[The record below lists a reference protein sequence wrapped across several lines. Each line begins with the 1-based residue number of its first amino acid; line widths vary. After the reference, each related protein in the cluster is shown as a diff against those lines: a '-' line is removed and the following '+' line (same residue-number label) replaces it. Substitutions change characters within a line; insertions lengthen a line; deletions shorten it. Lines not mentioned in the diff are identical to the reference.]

1 MFHVTAHQQLTFMKK
16 LLVVLTL
23 VLTLTPS
30 RAQVQTFSAPGVDT
44 VLTGQW
50 TATVMGSLGQFI
62 RVVLDVTRYTD
73 GPCDAYFSIPLR
85 GRIQNRFSS
94 VSCDGATFMAASDT
108 LGFRFEGTIRDE
120 SVLEGT
126 WTDNRTS
133 AWVQFRK
140 LRPVQ
145 RTQEPG
151 PNPGYAIHHFDVVNR
166 DGGARFGATLTAP
179 DTTGRWPLIV
189 FISDRGRHDRNAS
202 EESGHKPFL
211 VLAHMVTTQGYAT
224 VRFDD
229 RHLNLTDDAQEPTTT
244 DVADDVLHVIKR
256 LTRFPWVDTSNII
269 LIGHGEGGIAASL
282 VGTLRPDVR
291 GIVCAA
297 TPAADGEDLL
307 LSQIRAF
314 DKLMRIHDSTTTFT
328 QSIVRAWLDIIESDP
343 DDAGV
348 TIRIGAYM
356 DSVMQKA
363 SPAELNNPVITPFRR
378 TSWPTYVRS
387 VLIPWLR
394 SYDNL
399 EPEDLL
405 KICRIPTL
413 ALLAAQDRFVPCEI
427 NETAWKTIAESR
439 SNVTVITIPNVDHRF
454 RPCTTCLPEETE
466 MAAETV
472 APTAIDSLLLWIRQR
487 TAN

>member
-1 MFHVTAHQQLTFMKK
+1 MFHVTAHIHLTFMKK
-16 LLVVLTL
+16 LFVILTL
-23 VLTLTPS
+23 VFILTPFK
-30 RAQVQTFSAPGVDT
+30 AHTQTFSAPGVDT

-85 GRIQNRFSS
+85 GRIQNRFTS
-94 VSCDGATFMAASDT
+94 VTCEEAKFMATSDT
-108 LGFRFEGTIRDE
+108 LGFRFEGTVRDE
-120 SVLEGT
+120 SILEGT

-140 LRPVQ
+140 LRPVE

-151 PNPGYAIHHFDVVNR
+151 PSPGYTVHHFDVVNR

-179 DTTGRWPLIV
+179 DTTRKWPLVV
-189 FISDRGRHDRNAS
+189 FISDRGRHDRNAA

-211 VLAHMVTTQGYAT
+211 VLAHMLTMQGFAT

-229 RHLNLTDDAQEPTTT
+229 RHLNLAEGAQEPTTT
-244 DVADDVLHVIKR
+244 DVADDVLHVIGR
-256 LTRFPWVDTSNII
+256 LPRFPWVDTSKIV
-269 LIGHGEGGIAASL
+269 LLGHGEGGIAASL
-282 VGTLRPDVR
+282 VGTLRPSIR
-291 GIVCAA
+291 GIICAA
-297 TPAADGEDLL
+297 TPAADGEDVL

-314 DKLMRIHDSTTTFT
+314 DKLMRIHDSATTFT
-328 QSIVRAWLDIIESDP
+328 QTIVRTWLDFVEADP

-363 SPAELNNPVITPFRR
+363 SESELTNPVITPFRR
-378 TSWPTYVRS
+378 TTWPTYVRS

-413 ALLAAQDRFVPCEI
+413 ALLAAQDRLVPCDI
-427 NETAWKTIAESR
+427 NVSAWKAIADSR
-439 SNVTVITIPNVDHRF
+439 SNVELITIPNADHRF

-472 APTAIDSLLLWIRQR
+472 APAAIDSLLVWIRQR